1 MESQEIVVHPSS
13 VETSLSPIV
22 LDRWQESLTEMDQ
35 HETEATALFNK
46 ARALEVKDADSFA
59 EAGKLIAEL
68 KHTTSASEACM
79 EPYKL
84 KVRKVLDFIQQRFN
98 RNKNRAEEARGVL
111 NMKMGDYSRKER
123 EAAEAEQRKLNE
135 EAQRRRDAELKA
147 QVKAGEINKRKAAE
161 LAKEPTPEVR
171 VQPNLPKT
179 TGVRQTTNYPITI
192 GDPKELIRAMLKAY
206 KKTDTKRVQFLA
218 QFVVLNES
226 ELAGYAKK
234 LKDPEQFNKEIPG
247 VTCEARDAFG
257 GKV

>member
-1 MESQEIVVHPSS
+1 MDTQEIVVHPSN

-59 EAGKLIAEL
+59 EAGNLIAEL

-111 NMKMGDYSRKER
+111 NMKMGDYSRKEKA
-123 EAAEAEQRKLNE
+123 AAEEEQRRLNE
-135 EAQRRRDAELKA
+135 EAQRKRDADLKA
-147 QVKAGEINKRKAAE
+147 QVKTGEITKREAAE
-161 LAKEPTPEVR
+161 IAKEPAPEVR
-171 VQPNLPKT
+171 VQPSLPKT
-179 TGVRQTTNYPITI
+179 SVRQTTNYPITI

-206 KKTDTKRVQFLA
+206 KKTDTKRVQFLSR
-218 QFVVLNES
+218 FVVLNER
-226 ELAGYAKK
+226 ELAAYAKE

-247 VTCEARDAFG
+247 VTCEAKDAFG